1 MAHFGGVAV
10 GVDLAEVGGLNA
22 EDFGFGLEESTS
34 GVELLEGEVV
44 VGVVEEEEE
53 EVVGVGV
60 GAGVYRWVG
69 GQHLGGQQ
77 SCRGG
82 AQGET

>member
-1 MAHFGGVAV
+1 VAHFGGVAV

-44 VGVVEEEEE
+44 AEEEEEEEE
-53 EVVGVGV
+53 EVVVV
-60 GAGVYRWVG
+60 EVTRLLEIAASDVAEV
-69 GQHLGGQQ
+69 H
-77 SCRGG
+77 
-82 AQGET
+82 E

>member
-1 MAHFGGVAV
+1 MV
-10 GVDLAEVGGLNA
+10 
-22 EDFGFGLEESTS
+22 
-34 GVELLEGEVV
+34 
-44 VGVVEEEEE
+44 VVEEEEVVVV
-53 EVVGVGV
+53 VVGV
-60 GAGVYRWVG
+60 GVYRWVG